1 MIYQNKVRYCV
12 ENFITKPTQ
21 LERTKTE
28 LDRKSYGFSKFIE
41 SLYTLN
47 QFPDFYFVISNE
59 FGPRKQNREST
70 GAKT

>member
-1 MIYQNKVRYCV
+1 VIYQNKVLYCV